1 MAADLAALLPS
12 WVTRGTSLGEQSTGL
27 DLMSDFDAFDDFDDF
42 GPDSGTESSD
52 GQIVTIRAPEG
63 TAPERMD
70 RFLAQALS
78 QDASAAE
85 LAALAEGREPP
96 PLPVVS
102 VDTASLPPLS
112 RSRIKNLIMDGCL
125 AELIDGQ
132 EQVLK
137 DPSATLRPD
146 VLYMLRLPPPVD
158 ATPKGE
164 NIALDV
170 LFEDA
175 HIIVLNK
182 PAGMVVHPAP
192 GQPDG
197 TLVNALINHCGPS
210 LTGIGGVMRP
220 GIVHRLDKD
229 TSGVM
234 MAAKTDAAHHRLS
247 EMFAAH
253 DLDRRYH
260 ALVWGIDAERAGTV
274 DEPLGRSDRDRKK
287 QAVMPLGK
295 KGKRAVTHWS
305 VSRIFPPFGSLVE
318 CQLETGRT
326 HQIRVHMAHI
336 GHGVIGDPLYG
347 KAPRAGQMPDNIS
360 RTALSQLRAFDRQ
373 ALHAAHLGFAHPI
386 TGEAL
391 AFSADLPP
399 DMAAL
404 LGVMEHA
411 VAARAA
417 GRR

>member
-1 MAADLAALLPS
+1 
-12 WVTRGTSLGEQSTGL
+12 
-27 DLMSDFDAFDDFDDF
+27 MSNSDAFDDYDDF
-42 GPDSGTESSD
+42 DTPDSNGGD
-52 GQIVTIRAPEG
+52 IVHVRAPAG
-63 TAPERMD
+63 TPGERLD
-70 RFLAQALS
+70 RFLAQTLS
-78 QDASAAE
+78 PDASAAE

-96 PLPVVS
+96 ALPYVS

-125 AELIDGQ
+125 AEISGEQ
-132 EQVLK
+132 ERVIT
-137 DPSATLRPD
+137 DPSATMRPD
-146 VLYMLRLPPPVD
+146 VLYVLRLPPPVD

-170 LFEDA
+170 LYEDD

-192 GQPDG
+192 GQQTG

-247 EMFAAH
+247 DMFAAH

-260 ALVWGIDAERAGTV
+260 ALVWGIGADREGMV
-274 DEPLGRSDRDRKK
+274 EEPIGRSDRDRKK
-287 QAVMPLGK
+287 QAVMPLGR
-295 KGKRAVTHWS
+295 KGKHAITHWQ
-305 VSRIFPPFGSLVE
+305 VNRIFPPFGTLVE
-318 CQLETGRT
+318 CKLETGRT

-360 RTALSQLRAFDRQ
+360 RTALSQLRAFNRQ

-391 AFSADLPP
+391 EFSAPVP
-399 DMAAL
+399 EDMARL
-404 LGVMEHA
+404 IEVMETT
-411 VAARAA
+411 VAARAT
-417 GRR
+417 GKK